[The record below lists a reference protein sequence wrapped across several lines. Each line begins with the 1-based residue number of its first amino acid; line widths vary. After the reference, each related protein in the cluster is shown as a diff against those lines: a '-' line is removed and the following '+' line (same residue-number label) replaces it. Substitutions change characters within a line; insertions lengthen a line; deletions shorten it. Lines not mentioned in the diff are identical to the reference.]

1 MTTSENAILI
11 RFGDNDFYHTWS
23 AVLQSATLSDKI
35 FELKDKKKL
44 AFIFSQAAWGMY
56 CLHQN
61 LCEYNGLQDYSEEY
75 ITHLKKYLTITED
88 MIKLDDEVGE
98 YLSSVGYNNS
108 STFYVYEY
116 ELIVRHI

>member
-1 MTTSENAILI
+1 M
-11 RFGDNDFYHTWS
+11 
-23 AVLQSATLSDKI
+23 LQSATLSDKI

-44 AFIFSQAAWGMY
+44 AFIFSQAVWGMY

-108 STFYVYEY
+108 STF
-116 ELIVRHI
+116 LCL